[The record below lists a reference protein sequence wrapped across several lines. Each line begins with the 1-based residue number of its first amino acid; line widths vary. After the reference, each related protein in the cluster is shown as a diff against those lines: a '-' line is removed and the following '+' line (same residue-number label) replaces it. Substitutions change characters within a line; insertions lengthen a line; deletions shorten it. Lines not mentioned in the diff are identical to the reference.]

1 MLPLLIIPN
10 QVDNISHKDIT
21 WEQRKVLDL
30 LELLTDYD
38 ANGSFADMAKNVN
51 TTDGDGYAWYVRITD
66 LENPKPLS
74 ELKYVDESSYE
85 FLKKTELHGGEL
97 LMANEE
103 T

>member
-1 MLPLLIIPN
+1 MIF
-10 QVDNISHKDIT
+10 QYKDTT

-66 LENPKPLS
+66 LENPKPYAVPKNNPITS
-74 ELKYVDESSYE
+74 VRAPS
-85 FLKKTELHGGEL
+85 
-97 LMANEE
+97 
-103 T
+103 